1 MRVCNLHAEPRH
13 IGSYIVEA
21 LKVVSIVQAVR
32 VVSIVQAV
40 RVVRVVIIV
49 TVVRIVR
56 IAKVGGTVN
65 LLDSTYW

>member
-1 MRVCNLHAEPRH
+1 MGPVKQVRVCNLHAEPRH

-32 VVSIVQAV
+32 VV
-40 RVVRVVIIV
+40 RVVTVV
-49 TVVRIVR
+49 TVVRIVK

-65 LLDSTYW
+65 LLDSTNW